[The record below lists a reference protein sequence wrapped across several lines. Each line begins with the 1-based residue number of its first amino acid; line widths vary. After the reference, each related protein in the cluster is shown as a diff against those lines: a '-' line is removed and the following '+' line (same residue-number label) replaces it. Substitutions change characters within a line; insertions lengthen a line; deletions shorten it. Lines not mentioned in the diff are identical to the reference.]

1 MAPEETGFR
10 PEAVERFLAYRSAFE
25 KLLGAPTD
33 RYKHLNLE
41 SWWWN
46 AAAKTRVLIKHDV
59 RNHPFVQVDVG
70 AITKYHNFRDLS
82 PEAAV
87 AAVEKELS

>member
-1 MAPEETGFR
+1 MSPEETGFR
-10 PEAVERFLAYRSAFE
+10 PEAVERFLAYRAAFE

-33 RYKHLNLE
+33 GHKHLKLE
-41 SWWWN
+41 SWWWD
-46 AAAKTRVLIKHDV
+46 AAAKKRVLIKHDV
-59 RNHPFVQVDVG
+59 RNNPFVQVSVG
-70 AITKYHNFRDLS
+70 AITQYHNFRDLS